1 MGFESKSEE
10 AVKALLSEQDF
21 LSLLLVATD
30 QFSSLCFRCFFSAF
44 MCGLL
49 FEDDNE

>member
-1 MGFESKSEE
+1 VGFESKSEE

-30 QFSSLCFRCFFSAF
+30 QFSSVRTQAITLWDRWNYFA
-44 MCGLL
+44 
-49 FEDDNE
+49 